1 MITKR
6 EVGTLVLH
14 LGYRKVERGYFYYY
28 HYKYKKQ
35 WDLQLTIFLEISD
48 SWGLR
53 AHSVNYTERLVPPKR
68 DGSQAPAYVGQMLD
82 SNILWEDFS

>member
-1 MITKR
+1 MNIVSIENSIVGICYKKESNSMITKR

-28 HYKYKKQ
+28 YYKYKKQ

-48 SWGLR
+48 S
-53 AHSVNYTERLVPPKR
+53 
-68 DGSQAPAYVGQMLD
+68 
-82 SNILWEDFS
+82 